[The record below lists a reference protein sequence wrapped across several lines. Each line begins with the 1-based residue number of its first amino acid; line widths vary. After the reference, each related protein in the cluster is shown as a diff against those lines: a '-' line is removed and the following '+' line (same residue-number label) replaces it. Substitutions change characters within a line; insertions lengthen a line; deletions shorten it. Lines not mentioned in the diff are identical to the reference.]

1 MATRRKTLGPANLG
15 RGGLLTSYRPPAPRP
30 APLGPTNLGRGGLL
44 TNTPAVQLAQ
54 QRQKLWGG
62 LPAYLQQTGQQGVMA
77 GQQTPPGQ
85 PQAPNPANQ
94 FAPDA
99 QYLAEAAQRQFDRIQ
114 AMNALTSQAGS
125 DQNDTS
131 EAIRRLLAGAPEQR
145 QTIKQNANRQGL
157 FYSGQLGK
165 QLNSYEADLTQRQG
179 DIQLDFDARE
189 RARAAARAALE
200 QGAPLEEAAGLAEA
214 AARQV
219 QRDTDAAAVNA
230 LAPPPAA
237 PALKSRRGG
246 LALPLEAAPSPSPGK
261 RQAASST
268 LAVRGA

>member
-1 MATRRKTLGPANLG
+1 
-15 RGGLLTSYRPPAPRP
+15 
-30 APLGPTNLGRGGLL
+30 L

-125 DQNDTS
+125 DQNDTT
-131 EAIRRLLAGAPEQR
+131 EAIRRLLAPAADQR

-157 FYSGQLGK
+157 FYSGRLGK
-165 QLNSYEADLTQRQG
+165 QLTDFETDLTQRQG
-179 DIQLDFDARE
+179 DIQNDFDARE
-189 RARAAARAALE
+189 RARAAARSALE
-200 QGAPLEEAAGLAEA
+200 QGAPLEEAAALAEA

-230 LAPPPAA
+230 LAPPPPAPAA
-237 PALKSRRGG
+237 PARRVRTGRPRPPARGRPKPKPRKKTSGKFNSRG
-246 LALPLEAAPSPSPGK
+246 
-261 RQAASST
+261 
-268 LAVRGA
+268 

>member
-1 MATRRKTLGPANLG
+1 MAGND
-15 RGGLLTSYRPPAPRP
+15 
-30 APLGPTNLGRGGLL
+30 
-44 TNTPAVQLAQ
+44 TPAAS
-54 QRQKLWGG
+54 
-62 LPAYLQQTGQQGVMA
+62 
-77 GQQTPPGQ
+77 PPGQ

-125 DQNDTS
+125 DQNDTT
-131 EAIRRLLAGAPEQR
+131 EAIRRLLSGAPEQR
-145 QTIKQNANRQGL
+145 QTIKQNANKQGL

-219 QRDTDAAAVNA
+219 QRDTDAAAANA

-237 PALKSRRGG
+237 APARKVTAGRPRPPARGRPKPKPRKKTSGKFNSRG
-246 LALPLEAAPSPSPGK
+246 
-261 RQAASST
+261 
-268 LAVRGA
+268 